1 MGAPCRPSTPA
12 VQRAY
17 RLPVAQTAGM
27 TDITGDIS
35 RRDALRGAAAL
46 CGLSL
51 LALGISDAQADT
63 TGIQKTRSGQ
73 VRVRLSKYPALK
85 RIGGAVSIGTVG
97 DQPAGVAR
105 TGQNTYVAFSLLCPH
120 AGVEVQKS
128 GTGWKCPAHFSTFR
142 ADGGFGNGPAGRALF
157 VIPSRL
163 SRGVLTVG

>member
-1 MGAPCRPSTPA
+1 
-12 VQRAY
+12 
-17 RLPVAQTAGM
+17 M

-51 LALGISDAQADT
+51 LALGIPDAQADT
-63 TGIQKTRSGQ
+63 SGVKQIRSGQ
-73 VRVRLSKYPALK
+73 VRVQLSKYPALK
-85 RIGGAVSIGTVG
+85 KIGGAALIGTVG
-97 DQPAGVAR
+97 DAPAAVVR
-105 TGQNTYVAFSLLCPH
+105 TGTSTYVALNLLCPH
-120 AGVEVQKS
+120 VGVTVNRS

-142 ADGGFGNGPAGRALF
+142 ADGGFVNGPAGRALF